1 METIGR
7 VTIVSIET
15 SYEWILK
22 LKKQKLLKKQV
33 ETFAFFCAKF
43 LNDSFLGQN
52 EKKITIFYQ
61 NYLWRRSTTTF
72 KHKTFK
78 KSIF

>member
-1 METIGR
+1 MA
-7 VTIVSIET
+7 T
-15 SYEWILK
+15 S
-22 LKKQKLLKKQV
+22 
-33 ETFAFFCAKF
+33 AFFCAKF

-78 KSIF
+78 KSIFKYAKPRNQTSNLEKILFLEQIP